1 MLCFRSATVLLTQ
14 SFTCY
19 WAALAQGQGL
29 LYFPLYNPRSH
40 LGLGKRMRGHTARTA
55 DLNRLKKYSTP
66 CNVTLSNQ
74 TGVGVVHKQ
83 LLLGDWLG
91 IDLLVNDCLCFC
103 FVFFPYLLITALRS
117 VFLSF
122 HCSLPSRAS
131 NRVALCMTAMVNPP
145 QHLTAFSTV
154 RSPLQKT
161 LSKCKKSF
169 IYYANVRPHLEAH
182 PGSGTGSS
190 WKAEDANLSWPFYV
204 LSLALEQQWNSRS
217 DWLHF

>member
-19 WAALAQGQGL
+19 WAVLAQGQGL
-29 LYFPLYNPRSH
+29 LYFPLYDPHSR

-66 CNVTLSNQ
+66 CNVTLSYQ

-91 IDLLVNDCLCFC
+91 IGLLVNDCLCFG
-103 FVFFPYLLITALRS
+103 FGLVFLPYLLITALRS

-122 HCSLPSRAS
+122 HCSLPSWAR
-131 NRVALCMTAMVNPP
+131 NRVAVYVTAIVNAP

-154 RSPLQKT
+154 RSPL
-161 LSKCKKSF
+161 
-169 IYYANVRPHLEAH
+169 
-182 PGSGTGSS
+182 
-190 WKAEDANLSWPFYV
+190 
-204 LSLALEQQWNSRS
+204 
-217 DWLHF
+217 